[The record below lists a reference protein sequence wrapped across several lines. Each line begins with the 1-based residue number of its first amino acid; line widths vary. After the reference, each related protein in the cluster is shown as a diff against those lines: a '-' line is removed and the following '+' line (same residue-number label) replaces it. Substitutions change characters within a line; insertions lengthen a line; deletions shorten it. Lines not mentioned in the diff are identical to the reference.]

1 MAVISYLSKVQKV
14 TDVHLIL
21 SFFIYPIYQVPITLF
36 VRSPWADER
45 AEEFSTIKKQ
55 EIELGV
61 PFRKLFIRHCLDWP
75 YSGI

>member
-55 EIELGV
+55 EIKLGV
-61 PFRKLFIRHCLDWP
+61 PFRKIFIRHCPERPFL
-75 YSGI
+75 GI